1 MFITFK
7 YVVAVTLILAGIL
20 TIYWGRR
27 RLNPFYASWSVFL
40 IAYGVFEIVEALEF
54 RYSTTQL
61 YRILQVTQAL
71 ALIALFGA
79 CLEQSMIVQKR
90 ASRIIAVSL
99 AIFALYFVVI
109 PLDHT
114 IQEFKTLTIS
124 IYNTILTDIY
134 GFIYGFFVLLSALL
148 LISVFVRYIRLGAIS
163 QNKRIRIKGYITL
176 LLIIL
181 LIGFSGLVVVRR
193 KYLELDIV
201 AFNIAEI
208 VYSFIVVFVVSIYQ
222 SQSMSHGIQT
232 VLIVDKE
239 GNPLLGYSPLEGQRI
254 SFEEKI
260 IAASGY
266 LSGLFHFIQDYVATT
281 SEEYFKELKTTAS
294 TLSFYAGET
303 TFMIVQTKIASKLLE
318 KTAYQIIKELDKYL
332 HDFKANQLPD
342 EDQVIHITSLLKKN
356 FSLIA

>member
-1 MFITFK
+1 MYITFK
-7 YVVAVTLILAGIL
+7 YIVAVTLILAGIL

-40 IAYGVFEIVEALEF
+40 IAYGVFEIIEALESQF
-54 RYSTTQL
+54 STTQL

-79 CLEQSMIVQKR
+79 CMEQSMIVQKR
-90 ASRIIAVSL
+90 ASRIIAGSL
-99 AIFALYFVVI
+99 AFFALYFIVI

-114 IQEFKTLTIS
+114 IVEFKTLTIS
-124 IYNTILTDIY
+124 IYNVILTDIY
-134 GFIYGFFVLLSALL
+134 GFIYGFFVFLSALL
-148 LISVFVRYIRLGAIS
+148 LINVFIRYMKLGAIS
-163 QNKRIRIKGYITL
+163 QNRRIKIKAYITL

-201 AFNIAEI
+201 AFNIVEI
-208 VYSFIVVFVVSIYQ
+208 VYSFVVVFVVSVYQ

-239 GNPLLGYSPLEGQRI
+239 GNPLLGYSPLEGKRI

-266 LSGLFHFIQDYVATT
+266 LAGLFHFIQDYVATT
-281 SEEYFKELKTTAS
+281 SEEHFKELKTTAS
-294 TLSFYAGET
+294 TLSFYAGDT

-318 KTAYQIIKELDKYL
+318 KTASQIIKDLDKYL
-332 HDFKANQLPD
+332 QNFKANQLPT
-342 EDQVIHITSLLKKN
+342 EEQAEYITGLLKKN